1 MTLKTAVYQTRY
13 MADSK
18 ISTLECG
25 LEKLRIRVDGSRIQK
40 EIVADSVISGL
51 LRTGPMSLWSLSYY
65 REL

>member
-1 MTLKTAVYQTRY
+1 